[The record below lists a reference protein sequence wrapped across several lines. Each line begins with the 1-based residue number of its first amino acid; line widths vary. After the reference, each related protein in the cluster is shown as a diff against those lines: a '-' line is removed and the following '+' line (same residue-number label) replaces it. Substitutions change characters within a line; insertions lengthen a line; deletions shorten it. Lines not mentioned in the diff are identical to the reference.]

1 MTSQSFDNNGLRQ
14 KLRGLWFLE
23 SFIDVLGDGSV
34 VHMMGEGATGYIQ
47 YTDDNWMTVQIMG
60 SDREP
65 YDSGIMTGGSE
76 QQLMQAAATY
86 FAYAGRYETHDAA
99 QTVTHYLDYCL
110 IPNWIGSSQLRYA
123 QFSENDT
130 RLCLTTDPMTFNG
143 VVHKPELNWR
153 KQSA

>member
-1 MTSQSFDNNGLRQ
+1 MTSQSFNSNGLRQ

-34 VHMMGEGATGYIQ
+34 VDMMGKGATGYIQ

-60 SDREP
+60 SDRLP
-65 YDSGIMTGGSE
+65 YDTGTMTGGSE
-76 QQLMQAAATY
+76 QQLIQAAATY
-86 FAYAGRYETHDAA
+86 FAYAGRYETDDEA

-123 QFSENDT
+123 QLSENDT

-153 KQSA
+153 RQSA

>member
-60 SDREP
+60 SDRVTVLLVK
-65 YDSGIMTGGSE
+65 SSN
-76 QQLMQAAATY
+76 QLPPHDFYHRAAA
-86 FAYAGRYETHDAA
+86 YA
-99 QTVTHYLDYCL
+99 
-110 IPNWIGSSQLRYA
+110 
-123 QFSENDT
+123 
-130 RLCLTTDPMTFNG
+130 
-143 VVHKPELNWR
+143 
-153 KQSA
+153 

>member
-60 SDREP
+60 SDRMP
-65 YDSGIMTGGSE
+65 YIMTGGSE

-123 QFSENDT
+123 QFSENGT

-153 KQSA
+153 KQSS

>member
-14 KLRGLWFLE
+14 KLLGLWFLE
-23 SFIDVLGDGSV
+23 SFIDVLGDSSV

-76 QQLMQAAATY
+76 QQLMQAAVTY
-86 FAYAGRYETHDAA
+86 FAYAGRYETHDAS
-99 QTVTHYLDYCL
+99 QTVTHHLDYCL

-123 QFSENDT
+123 QLSENDT

-153 KQSA
+153 KQSS

>member
-60 SDREP
+60 SDRVP

-86 FAYAGRYETHDAA
+86 FAYAGRYETHDAT